1 MAYDF
6 AHQLLGRELPDGWLV
21 IEKIEKTP
29 DQTGGHFS
37 VGYRVQRSDGTRAFC
52 KALDFTAAFA
62 APDPARE
69 LEHMTQ
75 AFNFERDLLGKCRD
89 RRMDRVVSVIGD
101 GRVFVEDGNPQSAV
115 PYLLF
120 ELAEGDIR
128 QFAKFAAELD
138 LAWAVRS
145 LHHVAT
151 GLMQLHRAGVAHQDL
166 KPSNVMMFGNA
177 GSKIGDVGR
186 ATDRTR
192 PMPHDDLHIAGAWP
206 YAPPELLYGE
216 VANDWAVRRAACDL
230 YLLGSLAHFFFTGVS
245 TTASILRHLASEV
258 RPASIG
264 GPWTAS
270 YRDALPQVRH
280 AFGATMAEFDLT
292 VPFALRREMSSVIR
306 QLCDPEPAR
315 RGDPTNHIGHR
326 DPYSLEQYVSR
337 FDRMARKAESRMF
350 T

>member
-1 MAYDF
+1 MAHDF
-6 AHQLLGRELPDGWLV
+6 AHQLLGRELADGWSV
-21 IEKIEKTP
+21 IEKIDKTP

-37 VGYRVQRSDGTRAFC
+37 VGYLVERFDGTRAFC

-75 AFNFERDLLGKCRD
+75 AFNFERDLLDKCRD
-89 RRMDRVVSVIGD
+89 RRMTRVVSVIGD
-101 GRVFVEDGNPQSAV
+101 GRITVEDRNPQSV
-115 PYLLF
+115 VQYLLF

-128 QFAKFAAELD
+128 QVAKFAADLD
-138 LAWAVRS
+138 VAWALRS

-151 GLMQLHRAGVAHQDL
+151 GLMQLHRAGVVHQDL
-166 KPSNVMMFGNA
+166 KPSNVMTFGNA

-192 PMPHDDLHIAGAWP
+192 PMPHDDLHIAGARP

-216 VANDWAVRRAACDL
+216 VANDWGVRRAGCDL
-230 YLLGSLAHFFFTGVS
+230 YLLGSLAHFFFTGIG
-245 TTASILRHLASEV
+245 TTASILRHLASEA

-270 YRDALPQVRH
+270 YRDVLPQVQH
-280 AFGATMAEFDLT
+280 AFAQAMAELDPLIPSAF
-292 VPFALRREMSSVIR
+292 RSEMGSAVR
-306 QLCDPEPAR
+306 QLCDPEPTR
-315 RGDPTNHIGHR
+315 RGNPTNRIGHR

-337 FDRMARKAESRMF
+337 FDRTARTAEARMF
-350 T
+350 K